1 MIANMTNALL
11 AAIVAVS
18 LFGCAKKDQL
28 IKEKSTAASE
38 EQKPAEPGGTLPG
51 AADVRAAMTAREYP
65 SAVERLV
72 ALKMLAGTSEQKS
85 EYFTLFGKVRNQ
97 LNDASTTNQSAAEA
111 LMTLRSATL
120 GR

>member
-1 MIANMTNALL
+1 MNKPLL
-11 AAIVAVS
+11 AAIVAAS

-28 IKEKSTAASE
+28 IKEKPTAAA
-38 EQKPAEPGGTLPG
+38 EQKPAEADQGGTLPG
-51 AADVRAAMTAREYP
+51 AADVRTAMAAKEYS

-72 ALKMLAGTSEQKS
+72 ALKMLAATSEQKS
-85 EYFTLFGKVRNQ
+85 EYFTLFGDVRNQ